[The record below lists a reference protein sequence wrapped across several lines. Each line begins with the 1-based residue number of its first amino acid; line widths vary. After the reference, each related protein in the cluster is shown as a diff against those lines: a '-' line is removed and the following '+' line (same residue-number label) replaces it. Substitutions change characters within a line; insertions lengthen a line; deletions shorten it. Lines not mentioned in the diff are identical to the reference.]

1 MSDSDALYRDLK
13 ADLRALADPLLQF
26 AQQQVQKRG
35 MFLPFGATLRPGG
48 EVSLSAAWTGKERVS
63 SAELLPLLH
72 EGLRADAVQSK
83 AFAIGVCE
91 WVKITPAGGSQTDA
105 IKVLV
110 EHARGLTVAFYMP
123 CQKPLLRGWQ
133 FGNVMALAA
142 EPEVRPWN
150 APGVTQTDNG

>member
-1 MSDSDALYRDLK
+1 MSDFDALYCDLK
-13 ADLRALADPLLQF
+13 ADLQAVSGPLFEF

-35 MFLPFGATLRPGG
+35 TFLPFGATLRPAG
-48 EVSLSAAWTGKERVS
+48 EVSMNAAWTGENMVS
-63 SAELLPLLH
+63 SPELLPLLH
-72 EGLRADAVQSK
+72 AGLRADAARGDLSAV
-83 AFAIGVCE
+83 AVCE

-123 CQKPLLRGWQ
+123 CRKSFLRGWQ
-133 FGNVMALAA
+133 FGDVMARAA

-150 APGVTQTDNG
+150 APGVT